1 MLELNSSVGMKEQ
14 KTQKLSVVNFNSSKE
29 HSVNIRKKR
38 KKEEEEK
45 KKVKYFQEAW
55 MLPKYFLAEFQSQP
69 VPSVRKNFKN
79 FSPLFYIKYI

>member
-45 KKVKYFQEAW
+45 KKGKI
-55 MLPKYFLAEFQSQP
+55 
-69 VPSVRKNFKN
+69 
-79 FSPLFYIKYI
+79 FSRSLDAT